1 MNLRLTVL
9 RYKAITS
16 MSMMHDEV
24 ISMRKVIK
32 LQTVQQD
39 SKAAQV
45 WMEHL
50 INRLLLEELN
60 LPIPLAAKT
69 VHQLSKSNQK

>member
-1 MNLRLTVL
+1 
-9 RYKAITS
+9 

-24 ISMRKVIK
+24 KSMRKVIK

-39 SKAAQV
+39 NKAAQV

-50 INRLLLEELN
+50 INRILLEELN
-60 LPIPLAAKT
+60 LPIPLAVKA
-69 VHQLSKSNQK
+69 VHQLSKPKQK

>member
-1 MNLRLTVL
+1 
-9 RYKAITS
+9 
-16 MSMMHDEV
+16 
-24 ISMRKVIK
+24 MRKVIK

-39 SKAAQV
+39 NNAAQV

-60 LPIPLAAKT
+60 LPIPLVAKA
-69 VHQLSKSNQK
+69 VYQLSKSNQK